1 MVLINILKILEV
13 DRLLLYT
20 YNALVIDV
28 VIGINPQEDNPD
40 IIYIKESLRFVTML
54 FFKRAFLIMNVLK
67 SLKSSSQLSEIDN

>member
-28 VIGINPQEDNPD
+28 VIGMNNLEENPD

>member
-1 MVLINILKILEV
+1 MKILEV

-28 VIGINPQEDNPD
+28 VIGMNNLEENPD